1 MFASS
6 QEASRSRSIDRLF
19 KRGVTKELVFGEAEL
34 SFNVQK
40 VFTGLFGS
48 FYTVWLCS
56 EPFPR
61 AYVHNER
68 GFFSRTR

>member
-40 VFTGLFGS
+40 AMTAAINEVTRPVGCFA
-48 FYTVWLCS
+48 
-56 EPFPR
+56 FPGVV
-61 AYVHNER
+61 A
-68 GFFSRTR
+68 